1 MKLWK
6 GRFQK
11 EADPKTN
18 DFNSSIS
25 IDSRM
30 YREDIEGSMAHA
42 TMLGACGIIEKGES
56 EKIVEGLQGI
66 LADLDSGA
74 LMIDPDAEDIHTF
87 VEGELTA
94 RIGDAGKRLHT
105 ARSRNDQVALDVR
118 LTLRKDCAAVQA
130 QLKDFVKVLCHKA
143 EQYAATV
150 MPGYTRRDAAAGPL
164 PPGGRLEAH
173 GRHAL
178 GQRRPG
184 RHHLPPGPDH
194 HRQIAGLFPNQP
206 EQLGRRLRP
215 GLLRG
220 NRL

>member
-74 LMIDPDAEDIHTF
+74 LMIDPDGGAHRPHRRRGQAPAHRPQPQRPGRFGCAPDLAQ
-87 VEGELTA
+87 G
-94 RIGDAGKRLHT
+94 
-105 ARSRNDQVALDVR
+105 
-118 LTLRKDCAAVQA
+118 LR
-130 QLKDFVKVLCHKA
+130 
-143 EQYAATV
+143 
-150 MPGYTRRDAAAGPL
+150 
-164 PPGGRLEAH
+164 
-173 GRHAL
+173 
-178 GQRRPG
+178 RRPG
-184 RHHLPPGPDH
+184 P
-194 HRQIAGLFPNQP
+194 AEGLCESAVP
-206 EQLGRRLRP
+206 
-215 GLLRG
+215 
-220 NRL
+220 

>member
-25 IDSRM
+25 VDSRM

-130 QLKDFVKVLCHKA
+130 PPPSCR
-143 EQYAATV
+143 AT
-150 MPGYTRRDAAAGPL
+150 PTCSGPSPSPSATISWPTPRCCCGTSPAWRTR
-164 PPGGRLEAH
+164 
-173 GRHAL
+173 
-178 GQRRPG
+178 
-184 RHHLPPGPDH
+184 
-194 HRQIAGLFPNQP
+194 
-206 EQLGRRLRP
+206 
-215 GLLRG
+215 
-220 NRL
+220 